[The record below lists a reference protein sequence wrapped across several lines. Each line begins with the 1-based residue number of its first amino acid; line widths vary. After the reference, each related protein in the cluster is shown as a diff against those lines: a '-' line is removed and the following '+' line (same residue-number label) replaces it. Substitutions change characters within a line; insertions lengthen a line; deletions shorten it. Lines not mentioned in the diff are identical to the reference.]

1 MLVRVQALRHIAYS
15 TEKPE
20 IILMNAPTE
29 IFTHACPHDCPSTC
43 ALEVERVDGQRIGRI
58 RGAADNSYTAGVI
71 CSKVARYAERL
82 EHPDRLTVPL
92 RRSGAKGS
100 GSFTPI
106 SWDAALDEVAERF
119 ITAEQRHGAETVWPY
134 FYAGTMGLVMRDG
147 INRLRH
153 AKRYSGEHATICVT
167 SAWNGYLAG
176 TGKLAGSDPREMAAS
191 DCVVIWGTNAASTQV
206 NVMVHALR
214 ARRERGA
221 KIVVID
227 TYRNATA
234 EQADQ
239 FLCVRPGTDGAL
251 ACAVMHVLFRDGYA
265 NWPYLER
272 YTDCPRDLQQHLQ
285 TRNPAWAAA
294 ITGVPAAEIEAFA
307 RLVGTTERS
316 FFRLGYGFSRQRNGV
331 VNMHAASC
339 IPAITGAWLH
349 RGGGAFHNNGAIYHW
364 DRTLIDGLDVRDP
377 SVRLLDQSRI
387 GAVLTGE
394 RRALGDGPPVT
405 AMLVQNTNPAS
416 VAPDQNTVRRGF
428 AREDLFL
435 CVHEQF
441 MTETAAVADIV
452 LPATMFLEH
461 DDIYQ
466 GGGHQ
471 HIIFGPKVVDAPGE
485 CRSNHDVICALAER
499 LGAEH
504 RGFTLSP
511 REIIDWT
518 LEHSGWGS
526 LAALE
531 KTGWLDCQPD
541 FDEAHFIDGFGHA
554 DGRFHF
560 RADWEHIGP
569 REFGPPGAAG
579 LPPSLPD
586 HWTAIEEATAE
597 MPFRLVTAPA
607 RHYLNST
614 FNEVPTSRRRERRPS
629 VKMHPDDIAALGLSD
644 GETVR
649 LGNDRGEIDIAV
661 EVFPGVQ
668 TGVVIVESIWPNS
681 AFAAGRGINVL
692 TGADPVSPT
701 GGAAFHDNRIWIR
714 PL

>member
-1 MLVRVQALRHIAYS
+1 
-15 TEKPE
+15 
-20 IILMNAPTE
+20 MNALPETF
-29 IFTHACPHDCPSTC
+29 ITACPHDCPSTC
-43 ALEVERVDGQRIGRI
+43 ALEVERIDRHHIGKV
-58 RGAADNSYTAGVI
+58 RGAKENTYTAGVI

-92 RRSGAKGS
+92 RRTGAKGS
-100 GSFTPI
+100 GTFAPI
-106 SWDAALDEVAERF
+106 TWEDALDEVAEKF
-119 ITAEQRHGAETVWPY
+119 LTAEQAHGAETVWPY

-153 AKRYSGEHATICVT
+153 AKGYSGEHATICVM

-176 TGKLAGSDPREMAAS
+176 TGKLAGVDPREMAES
-191 DCVVIWGTNAASTQV
+191 DVVVIWGTNAASTQV

-234 EQADQ
+234 DQADL

-265 NWPYLER
+265 DWPYLER
-272 YTDCPRDLQQHLQ
+272 YTDSPRDFEQHLL
-285 TRNPAWAAA
+285 TRTPQWAAS
-294 ITGVPAAEIEAFA
+294 ITGVPADQIEAFA
-307 RLVGTTERS
+307 ALVGS
-316 FFRLGYGFSRQRNGV
+316 NPKSYFRLGYGFSRQRNGA

-339 IPAITGAWLH
+339 IPAVTGAWQH

-364 DRTLIDGLDVRDP
+364 DRTLIDGLDVLDP

-387 GAVLTGE
+387 GAVLNGD
-394 RRALGDGPPVT
+394 RFDLGDGPPVT
-405 AMLVQNTNPAS
+405 AMLIQNTNPAS
-416 VAPDQNTVRRGF
+416 VAPDQNAVRRGF
-428 AREDLFL
+428 SRDDLFV

-441 MTETAAVADIV
+441 MTETAEFADIV

-471 HIIFGPKVVDAPGE
+471 HIIFGPGIVDAPGE
-485 CRSNHDVICALAER
+485 CRSNHEVICALAER

-531 KTGWLDCQPD
+531 QAGWIDCQPG

-554 DGRFHF
+554 DKRFHF
-560 RADWEHIGP
+560 RPAWSQCGP
-569 REFGPPGAAG
+569 AGFGPPGADAQ
-579 LPPSLPD
+579 PPAWPD
-586 HWTAIEEATAE
+586 HWTSIEEATAE

-614 FNEVPTSRRRERRPS
+614 FNETPTSRRREQRPT
-629 VKMHPDDIAALGLSD
+629 VMIHPLDADGLGVAD
-644 GETVR
+644 GQTVR
-649 LGNDRGEIDIAV
+649 LGNDRGEIGLWAEHFD
-661 EVFPGVQ
+661 GVQ
-668 TGVVIVESIWPNS
+668 RGVVIVESIWPNN
-681 AFAAGRGINVL
+681 AYADGQGINVL

-714 PL
+714 PV